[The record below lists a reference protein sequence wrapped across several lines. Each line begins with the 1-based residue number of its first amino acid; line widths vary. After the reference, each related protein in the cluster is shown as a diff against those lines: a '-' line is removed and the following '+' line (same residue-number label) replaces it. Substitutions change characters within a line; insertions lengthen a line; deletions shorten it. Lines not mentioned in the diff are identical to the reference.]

1 MGSII
6 ATNGGS
12 VFGVTNPLV
21 NLATP
26 KALPSLKQ
34 GHILKYVI
42 KYKKPPLFY
51 FMKTIARQLISKVN
65 PDKVFAT
72 AQNIVPK
79 HTLSTLVATLAKS
92 EKPYIKKPLIYGF
105 AKTYGIS
112 LGEYQRDN
120 FQNYDSFNDFFTR
133 ELKDG
138 ARAIDSTPD
147 SIVCPADGTV
157 SQIGTIDQ
165 SGQALQAKG
174 HTYHIAQLLADYDDG
189 EALKGGSFAT
199 IYLAPNN
206 YHRVHM
212 PFNGT
217 LVQTRYVPGEL
228 FSVNNATASHIP
240 DLFAR
245 NERLVCVFDTNLGR
259 CFVVLVGAMIVAG
272 IECVATG
279 RLERGHSLVV
289 QDHQMPLQK
298 GDELGRFY
306 LGSTAIVVMPA
317 TACVSWQ
324 SDFYHG
330 RAVQMGETMGISLTD
345 QTNTPKDDTTPLT
358 KDLP

>member
-1 MGSII
+1 M
-6 ATNGGS
+6 
-12 VFGVTNPLV
+12 
-21 NLATP
+21 
-26 KALPSLKQ
+26 
-34 GHILKYVI
+34 I
-42 KYKKPPLFY
+42 KYKKLPSPCL
-51 FMKTIARQLISKVN
+51 MKTTARQLITKVN

-72 AQNIVPK
+72 AQNILPK
-79 HTLSTLVATLAKS
+79 HALSTVVATLAKS
-92 EKPYIKKPLIYGF
+92 DKPYIKKPLIYGF

-112 LGEYQRDN
+112 LSEYQRDN
-120 FQNYDSFNDFFTR
+120 FNDYDSFNDFFTR

-138 ARAIDSTPD
+138 ARVIDDTPS

-157 SQIGTIDQ
+157 SQIGDIDQ
-165 SGQALQAKG
+165 NGQALQAKG
-174 HTYHIAQLLADYDDG
+174 RTYHIAQLLADYDDG

-199 IYLAPNN
+199 VYLAPSN

-212 PFNGT
+212 PFDGT

-245 NERLVCVFDTNLGR
+245 NERLVCVFDTDFGK

-279 RLERGHSLVV
+279 RLERGETLII

-317 TACVSWQ
+317 AARVSWQ
-324 SDFYHG
+324 NDFYHG
-330 RAVQMGETMGISLTD
+330 RAVQMGETMGTTD
-345 QTNTPKDDTTPLT
+345 QANTPKNDTQSPLT
-358 KDLP
+358 QDLS